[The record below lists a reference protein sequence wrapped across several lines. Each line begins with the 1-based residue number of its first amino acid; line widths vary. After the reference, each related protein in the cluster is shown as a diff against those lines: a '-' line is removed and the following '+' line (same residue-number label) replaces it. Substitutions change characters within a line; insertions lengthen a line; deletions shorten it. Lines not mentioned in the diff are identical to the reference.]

1 VGRYGRDGGLPAAR
15 GCEVGEPGELRREL
29 VAFARRRRN
38 AHGEAVLK
46 DARDVAFEAAKMID
60 VGNDALAG
68 SAGDWCDQRHATRR
82 HIDKLA
88 GEFTPV
94 HQHVAPGEVDA
105 HALLVAA
112 FLAQRPKAR

>member
-1 VGRYGRDGGLPAAR
+1 M
-15 GCEVGEPGELRREL
+15 
-29 VAFARRRRN
+29 AF
-38 AHGEAVLK
+38 G
-46 DARDVAFEAAKMID
+46 AAKMID

-112 FLAQRPKAR
+112 FLAARKLGNRSANAMPATRKPPPPGAGVPKPGALTAR

>member
-1 VGRYGRDGGLPAAR
+1 
-15 GCEVGEPGELRREL
+15 
-29 VAFARRRRN
+29 
-38 AHGEAVLK
+38 
-46 DARDVAFEAAKMID
+46 MID

-94 HQHVAPGEVDA
+94 HQHVAPGEWTRTRSWWRHSSLSA
-105 HALLVAA
+105 RKLGNRSANAMPAA
-112 FLAQRPKAR
+112 RKPPPPGAGVPKPGVLTAR